1 MRRHENLC
9 IFIKIKTQYRNSKN
23 KETKHTLLSA
33 PALELNLV
41 AVTTLLFLGSTAP
54 TATSGVSTIATN
66 LGGAVK
72 IVARPYRIGNPP
84 ELRAGLPFPGEGLMG
99 VVGVRSPETLNF
111 NLFIPFV
118 VVVGLMEEESPV
130 GANEIR
136 RCGIEF
142 VERPSADI
150 VIVLVL
156 DDCDPAT
163 GGGGGGRV

>member
-1 MRRHENLC
+1 MRRHENLY
-9 IFIKIKTQYRNSKN
+9 KKSHKQAQTPNSK
-23 KETKHTLLSA
+23 KHTLLSA

-84 ELRAGLPFPGEGLMG
+84 EVRAGVLLVLFPDEGLMG
-99 VVGVRSPETLNF
+99 VVGVRSPETLNL
-111 NLFIPFV
+111 NLFIPLV
-118 VVVGLMEEESPV
+118 VVVLDDIMEEEVPV

-136 RCGIEF
+136 RCGVEF

-150 VIVLVL
+150 VLVLVL
-156 DDCDPAT
+156 DNCDPAT
-163 GGGGGGRV
+163 EGGGGA